1 MAKKKTKFKQLAEHI
16 LAGGF
21 VTQPSMVD
29 LDMFRTKIKP
39 KMEDKVS
46 DVKLKSLIEN
56 EEESHTVDAG
66 KFNEALKTFPKLG
79 NAIYGEHDLKSVAE
93 TLSYLAKTSRQHALS
108 ETEDW
113 FDKITVNRN
122 MKELG
127 SLSGQFNKISTEA
140 KSLQERMS
148 ALYEDMGHII
158 NRYYDLDEDQ
168 DEEDELDPVGQEDDD
183 IDNDGDSDDSDD
195 YLRKRRQAISKA
207 VKKEAVTSAV
217 FKNPVTGD
225 YMKIISGL
233 AALDSRVVKAA
244 QRAKAKEDRKK
255 KESIKEGFGDRT
267 GTWVDRQWGDPLP
280 TLADYAKYVLKKEEK
295 VEEAQSSAQKAAF
308 QKMLDK
314 KKGKDDD
321 DKVDEAAADPKLK
334 GMRSKLSKLRL
345 KIAQMEDEPG
355 GSARAEG
362 LRKQRD
368 SLRDQIAKLSGSA
381 PKQGKWSKKLGK

>member
-16 LAGGF
+16 MAGGF
-21 VTQPSMVD
+21 VSQPAMVD

-39 KMEDKVS
+39 TREDKVS
-46 DVKLKSLIEN
+46 DIKLKSLIEN
-56 EEESHTVDAG
+56 EEESRTVDAG

-122 MKELG
+122 MKELNT
-127 SLSGQFNKISTEA
+127 LSGQFSKISTEA

-158 NRYYDLDEDQ
+158 NRYYDLDEGH
-168 DEEDELDPVGQEDDD
+168 DEEELDPVGQEDDD
-183 IDNDGDSDDSDD
+183 IDNDGDSDDSDE
-195 YLRKRRQAISKA
+195 YLRNRRKAISKA
-207 VKKEAVTSAV
+207 V
-217 FKNPVTGD
+217 
-225 YMKIISGL
+225 
-233 AALDSRVVKAA
+233 
-244 QRAKAKEDRKK
+244 K

-295 VEEAQSSAQKAAF
+295 
-308 QKMLDK
+308 DI
-314 KKGKDDD
+314 
-321 DKVDEAAADPKLK
+321 DEAANDPKLK

-345 KIAQMEDEPG
+345 KIAQLENEPG

-368 SLRDQIAKLSGSA
+368 SLRDQISKLSGAA

>member
-16 LAGGF
+16 IAGGF
-21 VTQPSMVD
+21 VSQPAMVD

-39 KMEDKVS
+39 KREDKVS

-56 EEESHTVDAG
+56 EEESTPVDAG
-66 KFNEALKTFPKLG
+66 KFNQALRTFPKLG

-122 MKELG
+122 MKELNT
-127 SLSGQFNKISTEA
+127 LSGQFSKISTEA

-158 NRYYDLDEDQ
+158 NRYYDLN
-168 DEEDELDPVGQEDDD
+168 EEEEEELDPVGQEDDD
-183 IDNDGDSDDSDD
+183 IDNDGDSDDSDE
-195 YLRKRRQAISKA
+195 YLRNRRKAISKA
-207 VKKEAVTSAV
+207 V
-217 FKNPVTGD
+217 N
-225 YMKIISGL
+225 
-233 AALDSRVVKAA
+233 
-244 QRAKAKEDRKK
+244 

-280 TLADYAKYVLKKEEK
+280 TLASYAKFVVEKE
-295 VEEAQSSAQKAAF
+295 
-308 QKMLDK
+308 DK
-314 KKGKDDD
+314 DI
-321 DKVDEAAADPKLK
+321 DEDADPRLK

-345 KIAQMEDEPG
+345 KIAQMENEPG
-355 GSARAEG
+355 GSSRAEG

-368 SLRDQIAKLSGSA
+368 SLRAQIAKLSGSA

>member
-21 VTQPSMVD
+21 VSQPAMVD

-39 KMEDKVS
+39 TSEDKVS
-46 DVKLKSLIEN
+46 DIKLKSLIEN

-122 MKELG
+122 MKELNT
-127 SLSGQFNKISTEA
+127 LSGQFSKISTEA

-183 IDNDGDSDDSDD
+183 IDNDGDSDDSDE
-195 YLRKRRQAISKA
+195 YLRNRRKAISKA
-207 VKKEAVTSAV
+207 V
-217 FKNPVTGD
+217 
-225 YMKIISGL
+225 
-233 AALDSRVVKAA
+233 
-244 QRAKAKEDRKK
+244 K

>member
-16 LAGGF
+16 IAGGF
-21 VTQPSMVD
+21 VSQPAMVD

-39 KMEDKVS
+39 KREDKVS

-56 EEESHTVDAG
+56 EEESTPVDAG
-66 KFNEALKTFPKLG
+66 KFNQALRTFPKLG

-122 MKELG
+122 MKELNT
-127 SLSGQFNKISTEA
+127 LSGQFSKISTEA

-158 NRYYDLDEDQ
+158 NRYYDLN
-168 DEEDELDPVGQEDDD
+168 EEEEEELDPVGQEDDD
-183 IDNDGDSDDSDD
+183 IDNDGDSDDSDE
-195 YLRKRRQAISKA
+195 YLRNRRKAISKA
-207 VKKEAVTSAV
+207 V
-217 FKNPVTGD
+217 N
-225 YMKIISGL
+225 
-233 AALDSRVVKAA
+233 
-244 QRAKAKEDRKK
+244 

-280 TLADYAKYVLKKEEK
+280 TLASYAKFVVEKE
-295 VEEAQSSAQKAAF
+295 
-308 QKMLDK
+308 DK
-314 KKGKDDD
+314 DI
-321 DKVDEAAADPKLK
+321 DEDADPRLK

-345 KIAQMEDEPG
+345 KIAQMENEPG
-355 GSARAEG
+355 GSSRAEG

-368 SLRDQIAKLSGSA
+368 SLRAQIAKLSGAA

>member
-16 LAGGF
+16 IAGGF
-21 VTQPSMVD
+21 VSQPAMVD

-39 KMEDKVS
+39 KREDKVS

-56 EEESHTVDAG
+56 EEESTPVDAG
-66 KFNEALKTFPKLG
+66 KFNQALRTFPKLG

-122 MKELG
+122 MKELNT
-127 SLSGQFNKISTEA
+127 LSGQFSKISTEA

-158 NRYYDLDEDQ
+158 NRYYDLN
-168 DEEDELDPVGQEDDD
+168 EEEEEELDPVGQEDDD
-183 IDNDGDSDDSDD
+183 IDNDGDSDDSDE
-195 YLRKRRQAISKA
+195 YLRNRRKASSKA
-207 VKKEAVTSAV
+207 V
-217 FKNPVTGD
+217 N
-225 YMKIISGL
+225 
-233 AALDSRVVKAA
+233 
-244 QRAKAKEDRKK
+244 

-280 TLADYAKYVLKKEEK
+280 TLASYAKFVVEKE
-295 VEEAQSSAQKAAF
+295 
-308 QKMLDK
+308 DK
-314 KKGKDDD
+314 DI
-321 DKVDEAAADPKLK
+321 DEDADPRLK

-345 KIAQMEDEPG
+345 KIAQMENEPG
-355 GSARAEG
+355 GSSRAEG

-368 SLRDQIAKLSGSA
+368 SLRAQIAKLSGAA